1 MMPSNIINTINR
13 DIENVR
19 EVLFE
24 WKLIKEMKETSIKCI
39 GRNKYVLTWHTKN
52 STSNIIYDNDI
63 DVDVI
68 MKELLKNEQYS
79 IILYD
84 RSIIQFE
91 FIVENN
97 EIIKQRLLFIKKHNK
112 ILDKEDIA
120 DIENTPDTD
129 FFDYFFED
137 KGIPTMLRVDMD
149 KENHE
154 ECIHP
159 ISHMTIS
166 NNKTCRIPM
175 KGIISCTEFIKLIL
189 LHFYGIKVENKQM
202 NFNTDTI
209 VEAEKRMIHLNW
221 N

>member
-1 MMPSNIINTINR
+1 MPSNIINTINR

>member
-1 MMPSNIINTINR
+1 MPSNIINTINR

-19 EVLFE
+19 KILFDC
-24 WKLIKEMKETSIKCI
+24 KLIKEMKETSIKCT

-63 DVDVI
+63 DIDVI

-129 FFDYFFED
+129 FFDYFFDD

-154 ECIHP
+154 ECTHP

-175 KGIISCTEFIKLIL
+175 RGIISCTEFTKLIL

-202 NFNTDTI
+202 NFNIDTI